1 MRKEIYKVKCP
12 QHSVFGDPMYFER
25 FRGNEL
31 NRLTVDYRPSKYF
44 DTARLVLKEEPNR
57 ELSEYM
63 NRSITLYAAPRQTID
78 VYACEQI
85 YTFQKISAKNIGVDT
100 ARYYLNID
108 GREAEIKTGG
118 DGWWGRFEEYYR
130 EAGKDRLSDAVVL
143 TIAMPEEY
151 DFEGMKHLAGYF
163 FGNLQPIL
171 SKKQQKKE
179 KPTR

>member
-12 QHSVFGDPMYFER
+12 QHIVFGDPMYFER

-85 YTFQKISAKNIGVDT
+85 YTFQKISAKNTQPPDRT
-100 ARYYLNID
+100 CAKNASKHRQYPARKN
-108 GREAEIKTGG
+108 AE
-118 DGWWGRFEEYYR
+118 
-130 EAGKDRLSDAVVL
+130 
-143 TIAMPEEY
+143 
-151 DFEGMKHLAGYF
+151 
-163 FGNLQPIL
+163 
-171 SKKQQKKE
+171 
-179 KPTR
+179 

>member
-12 QHSVFGDPMYFER
+12 QHIVFGDPMYFER

-85 YTFQKISAKNIGVDT
+85 YTCLLYTSEPCNRGVCSG
-100 ARYYLNID
+100 ICM
-108 GREAEIKTGG
+108 EPVE
-118 DGWWGRFEEYYR
+118 
-130 EAGKDRLSDAVVL
+130 
-143 TIAMPEEY
+143 
-151 DFEGMKHLAGYF
+151 
-163 FGNLQPIL
+163 
-171 SKKQQKKE
+171 
-179 KPTR
+179 